1 MSKPK
6 KTVFLV
12 SAGKYS
18 DYGVICVCADL
29 ETAKRA
35 VAAYDNYEAVPD
47 DLAEA
52 VPDDLADVEEV
63 EIYSRGF
70 LPKKEA
76 HYTQSAVFAATGD
89 LDHVGEMEVIYRLN
103 FLYPSPPVLPKVT
116 YEPIF
121 FGGAPRS
128 RLRAWG
134 ADEADV
140 ARALADALAA
150 HLARQPPG
158 ASVTIS
164 DLNYR

>member
-35 VAAYDNYEAVPD
+35 VAAYDNYDYVPG
-47 DLAEA
+47 
-52 VPDDLADVEEV
+52 DLADVEEV
-63 EIYSRGF
+63 QIYSRGF

-89 LDHVGEMEVIYRLN
+89 LDHVGEMEVSYRLN

-121 FGGAPRS
+121 FGGVPRS